1 MSHEPDVDRQE
12 SLELLQHTA
21 RFRRAADLSRVP
33 AQPQS
38 PGKAG
43 CAPALVTVDMLC
55 LACKL
60 VATE

>member
-1 MSHEPDVDRQE
+1 MSHEPGVDRQE
-12 SLELLQHTA
+12 SLELLQHAA
-21 RFRRAADLSRVP
+21 RLLRAADLSRVS

-43 CAPALVTVDMLC
+43 CGTAFVTVDMLC

-60 VATE
+60 GATE